1 MKLSFYN
8 KPIKVMKSLM
18 RFRQDYNDRPIFIF
32 SCGGREDQ
40 FSSRKQLREFIESKD
55 NLRNVLCLKAEDV
68 SRRDEFKNVNLLLQ
82 EAMMADVAD
91 LIIVFSE
98 SAGSF
103 CELGAFTSLP
113 HIRAITSVVEDVK
126 YSKDNSFLNYG
137 PIRMIASEQSELS
150 NVFYI
155 KQNNIMMSD
164 KLTSFI
170 FNIRDNIRN
179 GYNISINNKRMVPNA
194 LVRNKRNKYTYVS
207 IGSLV
212 HEIIDLVSLLGPI
225 SFSDLFYVYCQLLD
239 IKSRDLRIE
248 SRSINADMKSS
259 ELKNI
264 SKEQVIAFMLANHL
278 LDEIPSINNQ
288 PALYITRVP
297 LDTYFMF
304 LNNVG
309 SKERL
314 CRMKAEILSQKRHMG
329 MRGARR
335 VYHKDDE
342 F

>member
-18 RFRQDYNDRPIFIF
+18 RFRQNYNDRPIFIF

-40 FSSRKQLREFIESKD
+40 FSLRKQLREFIESKD

-113 HIRAITSVVEDVK
+113 HIRAITSVVEDIK

-150 NVFYI
+150 NVFYT

-170 FNIRDNIRN
+170 FKIRDNIRN
-179 GYNISINNKRMVPNA
+179 GYNIRINEKRMVPNV
-194 LVRNKRNKYTYVS
+194 LRNNEYIS
-207 IGSLV
+207 IGPLV

-225 SFSDLFYVYCQLLD
+225 SSSDLFYVYCQLLN

-248 SRSINADMKSS
+248 SRSINADMKSN

-264 SKEQVIAFMLANHL
+264 SKKQVIAFMLANHL

-288 PALYITRVP
+288 PTLYFTRVP

-304 LNNVG
+304 SNSDV

-314 CRMKAEILSQKRHMG
+314 CRMKAEILGQKRHMG
-329 MRGARR
+329 MRGARC
-335 VYHKDDE
+335 VYHKDDQ

>member
-1 MKLSFYN
+1 M
-8 KPIKVMKSLM
+8 SL
-18 RFRQDYNDRPIFIF
+18 RQNYDNRPIFVF

-40 FSSRKQLREFIESKD
+40 FSSRRQLREFIESNG

-68 SRRDEFKNVNLLLQ
+68 SKRDEFRNVNLLLQ

-113 HIRAITSVVEDVK
+113 HIRAVTSVVEDVK
-126 YSKDNSFLNYG
+126 YSRDNSFLNYG
-137 PIRMIASEQSELS
+137 PIRMIAFEQSKLS

-155 KQNNIMMSD
+155 ENNNIMMSD

-170 FNIRDNIRN
+170 FNIRDNIRD
-179 GYNISINNKRMVPNA
+179 GYKIKINEKRMIPNA
-194 LVRNKRNKYTYVS
+194 LADTKYIS
-207 IGSLV
+207 IGPLV
-212 HEIIDLVSLLGPI
+212 HEIIDLVSLLEPI
-225 SFSDLFYVYCQLLD
+225 SLSNLFYVYCQLLN
-239 IKSRDLRIE
+239 IKTQDLKII

-259 ELKNI
+259 EFNSI

-278 LDEIPSINNQ
+278 IDEIPSINNQ
-288 PALYITRVP
+288 PALYTTRVP

-304 LNNVG
+304 HNSAW
-309 SKERL
+309 SKDRL
-314 CRMKAEILSQKRHMG
+314 CRMKAEVLGQKRHMG
-329 MRGARR
+329 MRGAKC
-335 VYHKDDE
+335 VYHKDA
-342 F
+342 